1 MAREETLAELT
12 AGRMPQRYLRNAGT
26 IGVAGQ
32 LRLLRAK
39 VAVIGAGG
47 LGGHVVELLAR
58 QGVGCLL
65 VMDGDCFTRHNLNR
79 QILATEENLG
89 QNKAVAAAARV
100 AAINSDVEVIAV
112 PELLTSTNGSRWL
125 AGSDVIVDA
134 LDSLNSRR
142 ILFQAAQTLA
152 IPVVHGAIAGFTG
165 QVATVFPGDAET
177 SDLLFRQ
184 TGSDAGI
191 ETRLGNPAATPA
203 LAAALQAQET
213 VKLITGIGQ
222 TLSGRLLYFDLEYN
236 LFEIIDMTG
245 RGGTHA

>member
-26 IGVAGQ
+26 IGIAGQ

-39 VAVIGAGG
+39 VAIIGAGG

-58 QGVGCLL
+58 QGVGCL
-65 VMDGDCFTRHNLNR
+65 VVIDGDCFTRHNLNR

-89 QNKAVAAAARV
+89 QNKAVVAAARV
-100 AAINSDVEVIAV
+100 AAINPDVEVIAV
-112 PELLTSTNGSRWL
+112 PEMMTETNPSRWL
-125 AGSDVIVDA
+125 SGSDVIVDA
-134 LDSLNSRR
+134 LDSMQTRR
-142 ILFQAAQTLA
+142 ILFRTAQELA
-152 IPVVHGAIAGFTG
+152 IPLVHAAIAGYTG
-165 QVATVFPGDAET
+165 QVTTIIPGDTRLAE
-177 SDLLFRQ
+177 LFSPQ

-203 LAAALQAQET
+203 LAAALQVQEA

-236 LFEIIDMTG
+236 LFELIDMMG
-245 RGGTHA
+245 RCGTHA